1 MSSIKSFVSPPDV
14 LYLCRT
20 SFTSKPAGFEK
31 SMEISGTAIP
41 SKPVKKK
48 AIVKAT
54 PVTDWDDDGG
64 WGDDW
69 DS

>member
-1 MSSIKSFVSPPDV
+1 VEAKSDKRTEK
-14 LYLCRT
+14 RT